1 MRHYFQLSDDMG
13 TRGRWLLDGPVDEQG
28 RKIDP
33 EQFLVGKSLE
43 FVGKMSCRQLVPGH
57 PLDFSEAALGIPM
70 VSQKL
75 KELLERLGVEAVQFF
90 PVRVVALDAARF
102 ALNTT
107 RVVECIDESRCLRVE
122 RWKPEDG
129 APERVGEY
137 RVVERMR
144 IDPSRV
150 DGARFFR
157 TWGWPVLVVSEDL
170 KQAMEKEGIT
180 GTKFSEV

>member
-1 MRHYFQLSDDMG
+1 MG

-28 RKIDP
+28 KKIDP
-33 EQFLVGKSLE
+33 EQFLAGRSLE
-43 FVGKMSCRQLVPGH
+43 LAEKMSCLQLVPGH

-70 VSQKL
+70 VSQRL
-75 KELLERLGVEAVQFF
+75 KELLERLSVEAVQFF
-90 PVRVVALDAARF
+90 PVRVVSHDAPWF
-102 ALNTT
+102 ALNAT
-107 RVVECIDESRCLRVE
+107 RLVECIDESRCLRVE
-122 RWKPEDG
+122 HWTQADG

-150 DGARFFR
+150 SGARLFR

-170 KQAMEKEGIT
+170 KHAMEKEGIT

>member
-1 MRHYFQLSDDMG
+1 MG
-13 TRGRWLLDGPVDEQG
+13 TRGRWLLDGLVDEQG
-28 RKIDP
+28 KKIDS
-33 EQFLVGKSLE
+33 ELFLVGKSLE
-43 FVGKMSCRQLVPGH
+43 LVEKMSCRQLVPGH

-70 VSQKL
+70 VSQRL
-75 KELLERLGVEAVQFF
+75 KELLERLGVDAVQFF
-90 PVRVVALDAARF
+90 PVQVLSHSAPWF
-102 ALNTT
+102 ALNAT

-122 RWKPEDG
+122 RWTPEDG

-150 DGARFFR
+150 SGTRLFR

-170 KQAMEKEGIT
+170 KQAMEKEGIS

>member
-1 MRHYFQLSDDMG
+1 MG

-28 RKIDP
+28 KKIDP
-33 EQFLVGKSLE
+33 ERFLAGRSLE
-43 FVGKMSCRQLVPGH
+43 LVEKMSCRQLVPGH

-70 VSQKL
+70 VSQRL
-75 KELLERLGVEAVQFF
+75 KELLERLSVEAVQFF
-90 PVRVVALDAARF
+90 PARVLSHDAPWF
-102 ALNTT
+102 ALNAT
-107 RVVECIDESRCLRVE
+107 RLVECIDESRCLRVE
-122 RWKPEDG
+122 RWTQDDG

-144 IDPSRV
+144 IDPNRV
-150 DGARFFR
+150 SGARLFR

-170 KQAMEKEGIT
+170 MQAMEKEGIT